1 MFSNAQVSVIKG
13 LRLTMSRGLNSGVTL
28 SEETMKKTS
37 QGLRMMRQDSP
48 NESVLQA
55 SSLVGIVASFA
66 LFYPAFFV
74 PGWSAL
80 TAPAS
85 TLFVGSLL
93 YVTR

>member
-1 MFSNAQVSVIKG
+1 VS
-13 LRLTMSRGLNSGVTL
+13 SALNQIVTAP
-28 SEETMKKTS
+28 EEAMKKPS

-66 LFYPAFFV
+66 LFYSAFFV
-74 PGWSAL
+74 PGLSAL

-85 TLFVGSLL
+85 ALFLGSLL